1 MNCVVPSDSLD
12 KKMSDRDKSKEQLIE
27 ELAALRR
34 EVATLKITKQ
44 AFDAQNELTTSLL
57 TMKQSVTGQLML
69 RAILIQ
75 IVKIANRLTGAEE
88 SSLFLLDEK
97 GVVIESIL
105 ARGATI
111 KDHKQSL
118 IGQVLNKGLA
128 GWVIG
133 NRRVGLIADTMS
145 DPRWFT
151 LQNQPYRVRSA
162 LCVPIF
168 QGKLLLGIITMMHSV
183 PEHFS
188 LAASSVIQM
197 IAAQIALVLDNTRL
211 SMIQHEP
218 IVQRVEKTESQ
229 GSSRDTLSVLGMYI
243 IDRNGKFMYANPR
256 LAEIFGYPFTTLALK
271 SILDLIA
278 ADRRGELADRIGLV
292 LGSHDQNLSG
302 RFPGERKDRS
312 IINVEIYGTTTK
324 FYGRPAIIGVL
335 KAV

>member
-1 MNCVVPSDSLD
+1 
-12 KKMSDRDKSKEQLIE
+12 MSDRDKSKEQLIE

-34 EVATLKITKQ
+34 EVGTLKITKL
-44 AFDAQNELTTSLL
+44 AYEAQNELTTSLL

-88 SSLFLLDEK
+88 SSLFLLDDN
-97 GVVIESIL
+97 GIVIESIL

-111 KDHKQSL
+111 KEQKKSL

-128 GWVIG
+128 GWVVS
-133 NRRVGLIADTMS
+133 NRQVGLIADTMS

-151 LQNQPYRVRSA
+151 LPNQPYTVRSA

-168 QGKLLLGIITMMHSV
+168 QGKLMPGIITMMHSQ
-183 PEHFS
+183 PEYFTLS
-188 LAASSVIQM
+188 ASSLIQM

-211 SMIQHEP
+211 SM
-218 IVQRVEKTESQ
+218 VQNQQPVPRVEKTD
-229 GSSRDTLSVLGMYI
+229 GSSGDKLSELGMYI

-256 LAEIFGYPFTTLALK
+256 LAEIFGYAFSKLAIK
-271 SILDLIA
+271 SILDFTT
-278 ADRRGELADRIGLV
+278 ADRRAELADRIGLC
-292 LGSHDQNLSG
+292 LGSHSQNILG
-302 RFPGERKDRS
+302 DFPGERKDGS